1 MFLRGQHCELRPY
14 RVEDASWLP
23 VLANDVEVSRWMT
36 TSFPYPYTRR
46 DADAWVAIALAER
59 PVDNFVIEA
68 GGQPAGGVGLRLQ
81 SGNGFGVAE
90 CGYWLGRR
98 HWGRGL
104 ATEAL
109 RLFVPYAFAT
119 RRLRRLEAYV
129 FAANPSSAR
138 VLEKCGFVREGILR
152 EAVVDREGAVHDAWL
167 YARLRGDPD
176 PAG

>member
-1 MFLRGQHCELRPY
+1 
-14 RVEDASWLP
+14 
-23 VLANDVEVSRWMT
+23 
-36 TSFPYPYTRR
+36 
-46 DADAWVAIALAER
+46 
-59 PVDNFVIEA
+59 
-68 GGQPAGGVGLRLQ
+68 
-81 SGNGFGVAE
+81 
-90 CGYWLGRR
+90 
-98 HWGRGL
+98 
-104 ATEAL
+104 
-109 RLFVPYAFAT
+109 LFVPYAFAT